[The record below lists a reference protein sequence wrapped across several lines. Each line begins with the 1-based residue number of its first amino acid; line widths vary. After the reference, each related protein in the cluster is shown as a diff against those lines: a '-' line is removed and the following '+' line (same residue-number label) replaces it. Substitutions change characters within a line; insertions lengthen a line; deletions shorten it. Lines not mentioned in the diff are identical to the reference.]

1 MCFIINTLYFSVSM
15 PDSVP
20 LEKIKCK
27 RHQMG
32 VSCILYRTAEKDIMR
47 WLPALNLL
55 GMDTLPFDTK
65 HTVCQRLF
73 AIRFA

>member
-1 MCFIINTLYFSVSM
+1 
-15 PDSVP
+15 
-20 LEKIKCK
+20 
-27 RHQMG
+27 MG
-32 VSCILYRTAEKDIMR
+32 VSCFLYRTAEKDIMR

>member
-1 MCFIINTLYFSVSM
+1 
-15 PDSVP
+15 
-20 LEKIKCK
+20 
-27 RHQMG
+27 MG